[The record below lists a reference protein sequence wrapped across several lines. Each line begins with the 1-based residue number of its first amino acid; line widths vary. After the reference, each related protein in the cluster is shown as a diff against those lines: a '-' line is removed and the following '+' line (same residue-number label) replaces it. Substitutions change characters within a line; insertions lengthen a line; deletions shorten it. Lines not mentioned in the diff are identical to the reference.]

1 MGMQSVERTVSL
13 GYLRKALAR
22 VVDAASRKL
31 GTVARQLGAPVL
43 KSIPVSAVM
52 LSALPVVKPNQP
64 LEDVAELFVGGR
76 NKELAVVEDGQPIG
90 VVTRDDVA
98 IGLERRGPHASVGEA
113 PQHDVVTVTPS
124 DSLADVLDQLRDAP
138 DRVAVVVDQGQP
150 VGLLTFEK
158 LVAYLDDH
166 REVA

>member
-1 MGMQSVERTVSL
+1 MQGVERTVSP

-31 GTVARQLGAPVL
+31 GIVARRLGAPVL
-43 KSIPVSAVM
+43 KTIPVSAVM
-52 LSALPVVKPNQP
+52 LSALPVVKSSQP
-64 LEDVAELFVGGR
+64 LEDVAELFIGGR
-76 NKELAVVEDGQPIG
+76 NKQLAVVEDGQPVG

-124 DSLADVLDQLRDAP
+124 DSLADVLDQLREAP
-138 DRVAVVVDQGQP
+138 DRVAVVVDHGQP

-158 LVAYLDDH
+158 LVAYLDEH
-166 REVA
+166 REAA